1 MPWIDRQEPWHRVSV
16 DYCDVT
22 GQLLP
27 RRYWTFE
34 HEGTRYRVRDP
45 RTEQLFKTY
54 VLAKRGADEHVDT

>member
-1 MPWIDRQEPWHRVSV
+1 
-16 DYCDVT
+16 VT